1 MTLTPHRS
9 GALLLAAVSAL
20 IPLVASSA
28 PAAALADPH
37 PHRHQRHIPDDPQPR
52 WYQRHTTEEITRFLR
67 IFYGSHGPSEQDRA
81 QRVSQLLKDKQA
93 HSPETDV
100 LLCRPGTPES
110 ITVGQATAAPSA
122 FVGWA
127 TVTTT
132 WASGVTDTF
141 TAYVRTDS
149 RPITLDD
156 VICAG

>member
-9 GALLLAAVSAL
+9 GALLFAAVSAL

-37 PHRHQRHIPDDPQPR
+37 PVRHHRHTRADPQPR

-67 IFYGSHGPSEQDRA
+67 TFYGSHGPSEQDRVR
-81 QRVSQLLKDKQA
+81 RVSQLLRDKQE
-93 HSPETDV
+93 HTPETDV
-100 LLCRPGTPES
+100 LLCHPGTPQS
-110 ITVGQATAAPSA
+110 ITVGQATAMPAA

-132 WASGVTDTF
+132 WASGATDTF